1 MTPRLAEYIE
11 AGKTLDADE
20 RLEAAHQLLL
30 SVERDADADR
40 AEVAAAWDEV
50 IERRSEE
57 IIDGSATLIDGR
69 EGLARIRT
77 ELDSRRG

>member
-20 RLEAAHQLLL
+20 RLEAARQLLL